1 MSSSSHHDYSLMVHD
16 EIPVLGVVLRSPLV
30 RNMAPVTYLLNSKLS
45 LLGVNNSITPVEK
58 EKAILPL
65 AGTRIKKSARAR
77 KLHIQ
82 TAIERVGD
90 NENQNG

>member
-1 MSSSSHHDYSLMVHD
+1 MVHD
-16 EIPVLGVVLRSPLV
+16 EIPVFGAVLRPALL
-30 RNMAPVTYLLNSKLS
+30 RHRAPMTYHRNSKLS

-82 TAIERVGD
+82 TAREKSGIMRTKMVRGP
-90 NENQNG
+90 QFC